1 MLGQVR
7 TAARW
12 AAPLAVVTALIKAA
26 GPVLLGGRELP
37 ARANAVIALLPAALL
52 AALVVTETFGE
63 ADGGITFDA
72 RAAGLAAA
80 GVAVIARQSLI
91 VVVLAA
97 AVAAAVARALT

>member
-1 MLGQVR
+1 V
-7 TAARW
+7 TDVWITIAAL
-12 AAPLAVVTALIKAA
+12 AAITALIKAS
-26 GPVLLGGRELP
+26 GPVVLGGRELP
-37 ARANAVIALLPAALL
+37 PRANAVIGLLPAALL

-80 GVAVIARQSLI
+80 GIAVIARQSLI

-97 AVAAAVARALT
+97 AVAAAMVRALT